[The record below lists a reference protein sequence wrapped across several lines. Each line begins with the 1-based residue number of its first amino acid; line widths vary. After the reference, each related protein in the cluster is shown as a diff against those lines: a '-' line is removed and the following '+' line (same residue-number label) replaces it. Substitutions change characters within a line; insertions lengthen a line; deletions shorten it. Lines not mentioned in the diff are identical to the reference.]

1 MSCVVCAASLAP
13 AGLQRA
19 AGSAAAADPYP
30 TCFAVACRMVV
41 SRRAGMGEAG
51 LRHYLQLQSRQT
63 QERQA
68 QNQASAARRLR
79 EAQEN
84 ARGWQSLH
92 ASLADSADE
101 PVRLLLPSGPRRS
114 RQSGAQR
121 RSRYRAHLERIVAA
135 ARALDSPS
143 ARDAETVGGQDLPA
157 AALASAMP
165 GALCALCAGGCC
177 TLGGEHAYLT
187 PDAMRPLMDRDAALT
202 DQAIVAA
209 YLDRLPAKS
218 QDGSCINH
226 TDAGCA
232 LPREMRSATCN
243 RYACEALA
251 ALQQAQRTQPGS
263 ALAVIVIQRRRDH
276 WRRLDKDKE
285 NPVVAGAVL
294 TEQGL
299 RRMSP
304 RRLGLAAQQA
314 PARPPARED
323 GVGGN

>member
-1 MSCVVCAASLAP
+1 MSVRFDKASCCVVCAAALAP
-13 AGLQRA
+13 AGLQQ
-19 AGSAAAADPYP
+19 AADPYP

-41 SRRAGMGEAG
+41 SRRAEMGEAG
-51 LRHYLQLQSRQT
+51 FRYYLQLQSRHT

-68 QNQASAARRLR
+68 QNLASAERRRR
-79 EAQEN
+79 EALEN
-84 ARGWQSLH
+84 ARGWQNLL
-92 ASLADSADE
+92 ASLPPGADE

-121 RSRYRAHLERIVAA
+121 RGRYQAHLERIVAA
-135 ARALDSPS
+135 ARALDPIPV
-143 ARDAETVGGQDLPA
+143 DEVQTLAEQEVPAPTLP
-157 AALASAMP
+157 SAMP

-187 PDAMRPLMDRDAALT
+187 AETMRPLMDRDAALT
-202 DQAIVAA
+202 NQSIVAA

-226 TDAGCA
+226 TAAGCT

-251 ALQQAQRTQPGS
+251 ALQQAQRMQQGS
-263 ALAVIVIQRRRDH
+263 SVTVIVVQRQRDH

-285 NPVVAGAVL
+285 NPVIAGTVL
-294 TEQGL
+294 TEQEQ
-299 RRMSP
+299 RRVSP
-304 RRLGLAAQQA
+304 RQLGLAA
-314 PARPPARED
+314 RPLSSTDAAS
-323 GVGGN
+323 GIG